1 MHELMPKNI
10 AGTVP
15 ALYATEE
22 EDDPIA
28 RERLFSCLSGWTWL
42 ITEYDLES
50 GDAFGLVRGFEEEW
64 GYFSIREM
72 EELNRS
78 RGFNV
83 IERDLCFEPVPV
95 SEAR

>member
-1 MHELMPKNI
+1 MPREV

-22 EDDPIA
+22 IDDPIA
-28 RERLFSCLSGWTWL
+28 RVRLFSCLSGWTWL
-42 ITEYDLES
+42 VTEYDPES

-83 IERDLCFEPVPV
+83 IERDLYFEPKPV